1 MHRLKNH
8 IVPKFTP
15 VILLSSLLFPRHY
28 LSSSLCLSFP
38 AIQAIAYE
46 NKVAPETEIIFGDD
60 FFDGLD
66 IVCAALD
73 NVEVEVSVNANPPS
87 ISVS

>member
-1 MHRLKNH
+1 MHRSKYH
-8 IVPKFTP
+8 IVPKFSNF
-15 VILLSSLLFPRHY
+15 ILLFSLLFPRHY
-28 LSSSLCLSFP
+28 LASSLCLSFP